1 MKTRGGMGG
10 EGVGGVGEKISKRGF
25 LRTGT
30 LHIAR
35 LCCYVIYQ
43 LVIIH
48 FIRFSLTLP
57 HSFYTGGF

>member
-1 MKTRGGMGG
+1 MK
-10 EGVGGVGEKISKRGF
+10 GVGGVGEKISKRGF